1 MTSSLVLANG
11 VVINSE
17 RWFQAD
23 LRIEGSRI
31 SEIGPGIK
39 AARGETEIDCSDC
52 FIYPGLINSHEH
64 LDFNL
69 YSRLG
74 EPPYANA
81 YEWGNDL
88 HSRWKTEI
96 ASIQKIPFSHR
107 LWWGAWKNLFSGV
120 TRVVHHDPYYPRL
133 RLAYPV
139 DVLKLYTFAHSLKFD
154 PDLKGALARRKPA
167 TPFMIHLAEG
177 RDEESRRE
185 ISELDN
191 LGGIDP
197 RTVAVHAIN
206 AGEDEIDILRRRGA
220 SVIWCPSSNSYLFGK
235 TAPIHL
241 LHNKVPVALG
251 TDSSLTGAVSLF
263 DELRAAQSLS
273 ALSSHD
279 LFQMVTVAPRSIFG
293 LSPDAGGLVE
303 RGRADLFIVPATK
316 ENPYDRL
323 VRDEPGDIRLL
334 MASGRP
340 ILVDRSFAPQLTS
353 EKDFRLPL
361 NGREKAISSG
371 SFKRLFPAVAPY
383 LSHYSYL
390 SSVGAVYDRPG
401 RS

>member
-1 MTSSLVLANG
+1 MNSGLVLTNG
-11 VVINSE
+11 VVVNSD

-23 LRIEGSRI
+23 LRIRGSRI
-31 SEIGPGIK
+31 SEIAPGIE
-39 AARGETEIDCSDC
+39 AARGESEIDCSDC

-81 YEWGNDL
+81 YEWGDDL
-88 HSRWKTEI
+88 HRRWKAEI
-96 ASIQKIPFSHR
+96 AAIQNIPFSRR

-139 DVLKLYTFAHSLKFD
+139 DVLKRYTFAHSLKFD

-167 TPFMIHLAEG
+167 TAFMIHLAEG
-177 RDEESRRE
+177 CDEESRRE
-185 ISELDN
+185 ISELDD
-191 LGGIDP
+191 LGGIDS
-197 RTVAVHAIN
+197 RTVAVHAIRV
-206 AGEDEIDILRRRGA
+206 GENEIGLLKRRGA
-220 SVIWCPSSNSYLFGK
+220 SVIWCPSSNSYLFGQ
-235 TAPIHL
+235 TTPIHS
-241 LHNKVPVALG
+241 LHNQVPVALG
-251 TDSSLTGAVSLF
+251 TDSSLSGAVSLF
-263 DELRAAQSLS
+263 DELRTAQSLS

-279 LFQMVTVAPRSIFG
+279 LFQMVSAAPRSIFG
-293 LSPDAGGLVE
+293 FSPDAGAIVE
-303 RGRADLFIVPATK
+303 RGRADLFIVSGVK

-323 VRDEPGDIRLL
+323 IRAEPGDIRFL
-334 MASGRP
+334 MASGRVL
-340 ILVDRSFAPQLTS
+340 LVDRTLAS
-353 EKDFRLPL
+353 EIGLKEDFCLPL
-361 NGREKAISSG
+361 NGREKIVSTG

-390 SSVGAVYDRPG
+390 NSGTVA
-401 RS
+401 

>member
-1 MTSSLVLANG
+1 MTSGFVLTNG
-11 VVINSE
+11 VVVNSDG
-17 RWFQAD
+17 WLQAD
-23 LRIEGSRI
+23 LRITGSRI
-31 SEIGPGIK
+31 SKIGLGFKP
-39 AARGETEIDCSDC
+39 ARGETEIDCSDC

-69 YSRLG
+69 YTRFG

-81 YEWGNDL
+81 YEWGKDL
-88 HSRWKTEI
+88 HSRWKGKI
-96 ASIQKIPFSHR
+96 AAVENIPFNRR

-139 DVLKLYTFAHSLKFD
+139 DVLKRYTFAHSLKFD
-154 PDLKGALARRKPA
+154 PDLKRALARRKPGI
-167 TPFMIHLAEG
+167 PFMIHLAEG
-177 RDEESRRE
+177 RDEESLRE

-206 AGEDEIDILRRRGA
+206 LGEDEIDILRRRGA

-241 LHNKVPVALG
+241 LHTRIPVALG

-263 DELRAAQSLS
+263 DELRTAQNLS

-279 LFQMVTVAPRSIFG
+279 LFRMVTVAPRSIFR
-293 LSPDAGGLVE
+293 LPHDAGALVE
-303 RGRADLFIVPATK
+303 RGRADLFIVSAATQG
-316 ENPYDRL
+316 NPYDRL
-323 VRDEPGDIRLL
+323 MRAEPGDILLL

-340 ILVDRSFAPQLTS
+340 LLIDRSFAPETGL

-361 NGREKAISSG
+361 NGREKTISSG
-371 SFKRLFPAVAPY
+371 SFKRLFPALAPY
-383 LSHYSYL
+383 LAHYSYL
-390 SSVGAVYDRPG
+390 NSGTVA
-401 RS
+401 